1 MDWKVVLLLAFVLC
15 GCVTKK
21 KTVDVSK
28 SQTEASGQIVEQSSG
43 NSAVSSSSSK
53 SGITAYD
60 FTELMGKWS
69 LGFDGEMGDSF
80 RFYMNETETGW
91 EAGAEGKGTATAE
104 NETKQIQSHLE
115 VNWQEKLDSFANH
128 AESRFAEYEQR
139 IEQVE
144 RLKSIDKQSTG
155 LQAGAYIV
163 GALLLAFIILLFLL
177 GWRLRKLGQS
187 VQAFM
192 SFKNLLK
199 DD

>member
-1 MDWKVVLLLAFVLC
+1 MGWKVIALC
-15 GCVTKK
+15 FFLFGCATKK
-21 KTVDVSK
+21 KAVDVSK
-28 SQTEASGQIVEQSSG
+28 SQTEVSGVSVEQSSG

-91 EAGAEGKGTATAE
+91 EAGAEGKGTARAE
-104 NETKQIQSHLE
+104 NETKQIHSQLE

-128 AESRFAEYEQR
+128 AESRFAEYESR
-139 IEQVE
+139 IKQLEKE
-144 RLKSIDKQSTG
+144 KNIDKQSTG

-163 GALLLAFIILLFLL
+163 GALLLIIIFCCFWL
-177 GWRLRKLGQS
+177 GWQLRKLGRS
-187 VQAFM
+187 VQAFI

-199 DD
+199 DG